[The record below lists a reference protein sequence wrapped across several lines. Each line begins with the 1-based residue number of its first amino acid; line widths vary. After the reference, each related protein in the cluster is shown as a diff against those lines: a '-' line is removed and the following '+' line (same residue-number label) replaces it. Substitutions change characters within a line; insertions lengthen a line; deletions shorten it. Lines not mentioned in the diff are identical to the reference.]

1 MLYFVRQKRMK
12 QWHTHISVDFANN
25 SSLVERLYEEQ
36 KAFGSIPNVCTKRKS
51 RVLYGVKTAS
61 FQGESAWS
69 DKTRKVES

>member
-1 MLYFVRQKRMK
+1 MARAHLGRLAKIAQ
-12 QWHTHISVDFANN
+12 
-25 SSLVERLYEEQ
+25 LVEQFLSTEQ
-36 KAFGSIPNVCTKRKS
+36 VVGSSPTLAYKRKS